1 MGLSGS
7 GKSSLGNGYLQ
18 KNDAFPT
25 SSDPESCTMN
35 LHIEGNIVNN
45 VWRYYID
52 TAGLDSTDENDQNNI
67 INMIK
72 SLNNSQYGINA
83 YFLVISIH
91 EPRITPTIKRM
102 IEILN
107 SIFNDGECW
116 KQAGIIFTKCN
127 HNDDEMPEKV
137 ISGQRYRESIINFIK
152 TLPNCEN
159 IDIELPCF
167 FVNSKNG
174 KSILILNKN
183 MKEYSNLQM
192 DLFLMFIISKL
203 QH

>member
-1 MGLSGS
+1 MLDTICQTQSHVTIFVFGLPGS
-7 GKSSLGNGYLQ
+7 GKSSNGNGYLQ
-18 KNDAFPT
+18 KKDAFPT

-72 SLNNSQYGINA
+72 SLNNGQYGINA

-91 EPRITPTIKRM
+91 EPRITQTIKRM

-127 HNDDEMPEKV
+127 HDDDEMPEKV
-137 ISGQRYRESIINFIK
+137 ISGQKYRESIINFIK
-152 TLPNCEN
+152 HFQ
-159 IDIELPCF
+159 I
-167 FVNSKNG
+167 VK
-174 KSILILNKN
+174 ILI
-183 MKEYSNLQM
+183 SNSHA
-192 DLFLMFIISKL
+192 FLLIPKVAL
-203 QH
+203 